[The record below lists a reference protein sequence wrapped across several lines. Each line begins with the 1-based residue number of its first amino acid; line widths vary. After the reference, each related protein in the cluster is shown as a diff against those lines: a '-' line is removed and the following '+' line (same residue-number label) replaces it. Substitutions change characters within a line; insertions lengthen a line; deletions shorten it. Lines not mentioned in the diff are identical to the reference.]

1 MRQARLWLS
10 ALLLTLPLFRGADA
24 AAQQM
29 TDPTRPPAGL
39 LSSETGDNSA
49 AEPVLQSVMISSA
62 ARTAIIGG
70 ETVKLGGMYGDAR
83 VIRITESEVV
93 LRSASGTETLK
104 MYPGVTIRPVKTV
117 PAAGAKPAQKKR
129 RPATNTRGK
138 QG

>member
-1 MRQARLWLS
+1 MRHARSWLS
-10 ALLLTLPLFRGADA
+10 ALLLALPPCMGADA
-24 AAQQM
+24 AAQIL

-39 LSSETGDNSA
+39 LSAEPGDSTA
-49 AEPVLQSVMISSA
+49 AAPVLQSVMISSA

-70 ETVKLGGMYGDAR
+70 ETVKLGGRYGDAR

-104 MYPGVTIRPVKTV
+104 MYPGVTINPVKTA

-129 RPATNTRGK
+129 RPAHNTRGK